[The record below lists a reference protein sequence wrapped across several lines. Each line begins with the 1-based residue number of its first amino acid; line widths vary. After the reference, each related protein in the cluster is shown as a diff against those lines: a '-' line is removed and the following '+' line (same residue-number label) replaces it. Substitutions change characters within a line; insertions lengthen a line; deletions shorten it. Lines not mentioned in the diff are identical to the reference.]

1 MKIGRLKM
9 DALKIKEKTKFIN
22 DVNGKPVEV
31 IIPYKVYQELLGLQ
45 MSFDIYRQ
53 ENVQQSIK
61 QAKQDIKNGRVRS
74 FNNMEE
80 AFEWLDR
87 KINGI
92 NYFSILC

>member
-1 MKIGRLKM
+1 M

-80 AFEWLDR
+80 AFEWLN
-87 KINGI
+87 K
-92 NYFSILC
+92 

>member
-9 DALKIKEKTKFIN
+9 DALKIKEKTKYIN

-31 IIPYKVYQELLGLQ
+31 IIPYKIYQELLDLQ

-74 FNNMEE
+74 FNQMED
-80 AFEWLDR
+80 AFEWL
-87 KINGI
+87 KK
-92 NYFSILC
+92 

>member
-1 MKIGRLKM
+1 
-9 DALKIKEKTKFIN
+9 
-22 DVNGKPVEV
+22 
-31 IIPYKVYQELLGLQ
+31 

-80 AFEWLDR
+80 AFEWLN
-87 KINGI
+87 K
-92 NYFSILC
+92 

>member
-80 AFEWLDR
+80 AFEWLN
-87 KINGI
+87 K
-92 NYFSILC
+92 

>member
-80 AFEWLDR
+80 AFEWL
-87 KINGI
+87 KK
-92 NYFSILC
+92 

>member
-1 MKIGRLKM
+1 M